1 MSGRKSPGRGFGYTG
16 RWFRIFR
23 AFPGP
28 VPVTAKVGRGEN
40 EHWLHV
46 SFTHRNRMPG
56 WLDIRHVKEVL
67 VGKDRKAVIVLPPED
82 KDGHDL
88 GSREYTL
95 HFYSNLDRD
104 SLSDFRSNGQGDL
117 PLSTG

>member
-1 MSGRKSPGRGFGYTG
+1 M
-16 RWFRIFR
+16 
-23 AFPGP
+23 
-28 VPVTAKVGRGEN
+28 
-40 EHWLHV
+40 
-46 SFTHRNRMPG
+46 
-56 WLDIRHVKEVL
+56 KEVL